1 MHAVL
6 CSKSLCILN
15 QYVKYRHIFF
25 LKEMKEQEQEHLE
38 TFNKLIVEKRV
49 RPTALLPLWN
59 IAGFALGT
67 NI

>member
-1 MHAVL
+1 MYFESVQVSPH
-6 CSKSLCILN
+6 
-15 QYVKYRHIFF
+15 FF

-67 NI
+67 HI

>member
-1 MHAVL
+1 M
-6 CSKSLCILN
+6 N